1 MASGD
6 AASARPNEM
15 PADLSPRHLGRR
27 LLELALFGG
36 AIAILVKAL
45 PGLGS
50 LRARF
55 AHVDPADIALILML
69 ELASCLSYVAA
80 FRGVFCQRLSWR
92 FSYELGMAEQATN
105 VLLPT
110 GGAGG
115 LALGA
120 WALRQGG
127 MPTEYIGRRS
137 VAFFVITSSINFFC
151 AALFGVLLLT
161 GALPGDAPI
170 VPTVVFTVGAFAA
183 ISLVALLPWL
193 LRGVRPS
200 GDGGRV
206 RRAVRASALALANGV
221 RDTGSLLRSRAPL
234 AIGGSIGYMG
244 FDVAALAAAFAAFG
258 AVPPFGPFVFAYV
271 VGQLGGLIPLPGG
284 IGGTDGGL
292 IGALVLYGVPLPQ
305 AAAAVLVYRAF
316 QLGLPSLLGA
326 VAFLQLRRVLGSAE
340 QPAAMCAPLA
350 EPIAPLEP
358 RRAAA

>member
-6 AASARPNEM
+6 AARVDANEM
-15 PADLSPRHLGRR
+15 PSDLSPRHLGRR

-36 AIAILVKAL
+36 VVAVAVSAL

-50 LRARF
+50 LRERF
-55 AHVDPADIALILML
+55 DHVDPTFVALIFAL
-69 ELASCLSYVAA
+69 ELGSCLSYVVA
-80 FRGVFCQRLSWR
+80 FRGVFCQQLSWP

-120 WALRQGG
+120 WALHQGG

-137 VAFFVITSSINFFC
+137 VAFFLITSSTNFVC
-151 AALFGVLLLT
+151 AAVLGVLLLA
-161 GALPGDAPI
+161 GALPGDAPT
-170 VPTVVFTVGAFAA
+170 VPTLVFTVAAFVTIA
-183 ISLVALLPWL
+183 LVAALPRL
-193 LRGVRPS
+193 LRGVQPS
-200 GDGGRV
+200 KDGGRITRLV
-206 RRAVRASALALANGV
+206 RSVLMTLAKGV
-221 RDTGSLLRSRAPL
+221 RDAGSLLGSGTPM
-234 AIGGSIGYMG
+234 AIGGSVGYMG
-244 FDVAALAAAFAAFG
+244 FDVAALAAAFAALG

-292 IGALVLYGVPLPQ
+292 IGALVLYGTPLSH
-305 AAAAVLVYRAF
+305 AAAAVLIYRAF

-326 VAFLQLRRVLGSAE
+326 VAFLKLRRRLARAE

-350 EPIAPLEP
+350 EPITVLETD
-358 RRAAA
+358 RAAA